1 MDNFCYWFYKCYDS
15 SRCLIY
21 VKQWLIYTSYWVKCV
36 WLIQLNLLINIFFW
50 IKTLLFLYVYFLIFF
65 VFSWKE
71 NLVILLL
78 LLKIESFVKPL
89 QDEFHFF
96 TNKFLIF
103 SIIFLNPQ
111 ITFIKQE
118 LQELLLKLTLLQRDL
133 MNPPD

>member
-15 SRCLIY
+15 NRCLIY

-50 IKTLLFLYVYFLIFF
+50 MKTLLFLYVYFLIFF

-103 SIIFLNPQ
+103 SIIFFNAQ

-118 LQELLLKLTLLQRDL
+118 PQELLLKLTLLQRDL